1 MALLLHLYAC
11 NSAAGQRACSFY
23 RHRNALVVRFLP
35 PQRRS
40 TPAPRVRREKLQF
53 ENAQSGCHVIRN
65 RFLHCSRSKTAHSA
79 VRRRPAHRAGGKPR
93 TRAELFLRPCVSI
106 AAHWAQFPPPNGSSL
121 SMSGRS
127 DPPNEN
133 RRSCRTNRAET
144 APTNTCRPDQ
154 PHHPPLT
161 SHTWGGDR
169 SGPSRGDR
177 SCYCNVAIRLT
188 RRRIRHRRGG
198 SCP

>member
-1 MALLLHLYAC
+1 MPVTPPQV
-11 NSAAGQRACSFY
+11 SERAVSTATGTPWSCGFY
-23 RHRNALVVRFLP
+23 RRSVGRHQRPAFGGRNYSLRT
-35 PQRRS
+35 RRADATS
-40 TPAPRVRREKLQF
+40 
-53 ENAQSGCHVIRN
+53 SG
-65 RFLHCSRSKTAHSA
+65 TAFCT
-79 VRRRPAHRAGGKPR
+79 VLGRKRLIPLCPTDLAHRAGGKPR

-127 DPPNEN
+127 DPSNEN

-198 SCP
+198 SCR